1 MLKIGY
7 VTCVISFRT
16 IYYKAKYKDMAN
28 QIATLGYLYSIM
40 NASVPMGTNTKRLVT
55 GKRVVDFGGLD
66 VNSPY
71 GYNSRLV
78 SKNGIYKKTV
88 TPSIEKCTLIF
99 YIQVQNSTYVT
110 VNYVYNNA
118 LKSVEWYASG
128 NYTSPNLS
136 IDRGSTVKITAQTG
150 TISYNNGTTGITNIN
165 NGGSYVSF
173 KLPTNE
179 SSVGAQLI
187 IR

>member
-1 MLKIGY
+1 
-7 VTCVISFRT
+7 
-16 IYYKAKYKDMAN
+16 MAN
-28 QIATLGYLYSIM
+28 QIATLGYLYSTM

-55 GKRVVDFGGLD
+55 GKRVIDFGGLN

-88 TPSIEKCTLIF
+88 TPTVEKCSLTF
-99 YIQVQNSTYVT
+99 YIYVQNSTYVT
-110 VNYVYNNA
+110 VNYVYNNES
-118 LKSVEWYASG
+118 KSTEWYASG

-136 IDRGSTVKITAQTG
+136 IDRGSTVKITAQSGSITL
-150 TISYNNGTTGITNIN
+150 NNGSNGITNIT

-179 SSVGAQLI
+179 SSVGVQLVI
-187 IR
+187 S